1 MENRII
7 EGFKKDFKTIK
18 EKGWVSSNRSHDTGI
33 GKTFEDLMG
42 IVENNNFLADY
53 KDVLELKSSRELAQ
67 AMITLF
73 TDAPTFPKKV
83 NSILREKYGQI
94 DQEFGVKIIHSTFSA
109 LKFNTFVEKYGFK
122 LEVNEV
128 NKKIFIR
135 IKDLQSNKLD
145 EHEIYYTFEDLR
157 KIIEK
162 KCKYIAYIKAQSMK
176 ENDKES
182 FKFVHAS
189 LLSGLTFE
197 KFIEC
202 VKNGLIVYDIRLGV
216 YRSGKNK
223 GKAHDHGSGFRVLK
237 NNLNKVFQI
246 EEL

>member
-1 MENRII
+1 MENKII
-7 EGFKKDFKTIK
+7 DGFKKDFEIIK
-18 EKGWVSSNRSHDTGI
+18 ERGWVTSNRTHDTGI

-67 AMITLF
+67 AMVTLF
-73 TDAPTFPKKV
+73 TDAPTSPKKV

-94 DQEFGVKIIHSTFSA
+94 DQEFGVKIIHSTFST
-109 LKFNTFVEKYGFK
+109 LKFNTFVEKFGFK
-122 LEVNEV
+122 LDVDEA
-128 NKKIFIR
+128 NKKISIR

-145 EHEIYYTFEDLR
+145 ELEIYYTFDDLK

-162 KCKYIAYIKAQSMK
+162 KCKYIAYIKAQSRK
-176 ENDKES
+176 ENGREL

-237 NNLNKVFQI
+237 NNLDKVFKI
-246 EEL
+246 EGL